1 MADNRRSGFVL
12 LYKSLKEVPFY
23 RDPVRKALWLHLLLE
38 AAHERCEVS
47 FNGNRLLIQRGQVV
61 GSARSLGEA
70 CGISEDSARR
80 SLDAF
85 EQEGM
90 ISRSSKQGTRGYTLV
105 TLLNYDPYQRGVSEH
120 IGAEFR
126 AELQPASKQGTE
138 GVSQSDG
145 AELGAEYH
153 AEDLN
158 KINNKTNKD
167 LKDSSSQLA
176 DATFDQQGE
185 GTAIEGVADPEPKAR
200 VIPEAA
206 IQTPSGKAWGTG
218 DDLMTAQW
226 MFRRVQLITPT
237 AIEPNWA
244 QWANV
249 IRLMRELDQ
258 RSHRDICELY
268 DWVSRDAFWCAN
280 VLSPQKLRQKWDQL
294 QAKRGNPSGGHQR
307 PLSNLAQA
315 QQQAQALRAAGSIMT
330 TTLPSNVTSLPVNQA
345 TLQVS
350 TGMSMFLADELL
362 PLMAGCWPAS
372 ASQLDAN
379 ARGVAMAW
387 GVQLRGFTAQQI
399 REAVLELADDA
410 GRQFAPRPAEVK
422 AAILQRNPVPM
433 SAPVGCRVSLR
444 ACEMQAEA
452 RVFVRDRQVTDEA
465 VQVELLQVQAE
476 LRREGVTIT
485 GRMG

>member
-1 MADNRRSGFVL
+1 MGEVVRLAAPVAAPVSRGCNVADNRRSGFVL

-120 IGAEFR
+120 IGAELG
-126 AELQPASKQGTE
+126 AELQPASEQGTE

-185 GTAIEGVADPEPKAR
+185 GTAIEGVAAPEPKAR

-315 QQQAQALRAAGSIMT
+315 QQQAQALRAAGVDYDDNT
-330 TTLPSNVTSLPVNQA
+330 
-345 TLQVS
+345 
-350 TGMSMFLADELL
+350 
-362 PLMAGCWPAS
+362 PL
-372 ASQLDAN
+372 
-379 ARGVAMAW
+379 
-387 GVQLRGFTAQQI
+387 
-399 REAVLELADDA
+399 
-410 GRQFAPRPAEVK
+410 
-422 AAILQRNPVPM
+422 
-433 SAPVGCRVSLR
+433 
-444 ACEMQAEA
+444 
-452 RVFVRDRQVTDEA
+452 
-465 VQVELLQVQAE
+465 
-476 LRREGVTIT
+476 
-485 GRMG
+485 

>member
-138 GVSQSDG
+138 VVSQSDG

-315 QQQAQALRAAGSIMT
+315 QQQAQALRAAGVDYDDNT
-330 TTLPSNVTSLPVNQA
+330 
-345 TLQVS
+345 
-350 TGMSMFLADELL
+350 
-362 PLMAGCWPAS
+362 PL
-372 ASQLDAN
+372 
-379 ARGVAMAW
+379 
-387 GVQLRGFTAQQI
+387 
-399 REAVLELADDA
+399 
-410 GRQFAPRPAEVK
+410 
-422 AAILQRNPVPM
+422 
-433 SAPVGCRVSLR
+433 
-444 ACEMQAEA
+444 
-452 RVFVRDRQVTDEA
+452 
-465 VQVELLQVQAE
+465 
-476 LRREGVTIT
+476 
-485 GRMG
+485 

>member
-1 MADNRRSGFVL
+1 V
-12 LYKSLKEVPFY
+12 
-23 RDPVRKALWLHLLLE
+23 
-38 AAHERCEVS
+38 
-47 FNGNRLLIQRGQVV
+47 
-61 GSARSLGEA
+61 
-70 CGISEDSARR
+70 
-80 SLDAF
+80 
-85 EQEGM
+85 
-90 ISRSSKQGTRGYTLV
+90 
-105 TLLNYDPYQRGVSEH
+105 
-120 IGAEFR
+120 
-126 AELQPASKQGTE
+126 ELQPASKQGTE

-185 GTAIEGVADPEPKAR
+185 GTAIEGVAAPEPKAR

-315 QQQAQALRAAGSIMT
+315 QQQAQALRAAGVDYDDNT
-330 TTLPSNVTSLPVNQA
+330 
-345 TLQVS
+345 
-350 TGMSMFLADELL
+350 
-362 PLMAGCWPAS
+362 PL
-372 ASQLDAN
+372 
-379 ARGVAMAW
+379 
-387 GVQLRGFTAQQI
+387 
-399 REAVLELADDA
+399 
-410 GRQFAPRPAEVK
+410 
-422 AAILQRNPVPM
+422 
-433 SAPVGCRVSLR
+433 
-444 ACEMQAEA
+444 
-452 RVFVRDRQVTDEA
+452 
-465 VQVELLQVQAE
+465 
-476 LRREGVTIT
+476 
-485 GRMG
+485 

>member
-1 MADNRRSGFVL
+1 MGEVVRLAAPVAAPVSRGCNVADNRRSGFVL

-226 MFRRVQLITPT
+226 MFRRVQLITPP

-315 QQQAQALRAAGSIMT
+315 QQQAQALRAAGVDYDDNT
-330 TTLPSNVTSLPVNQA
+330 
-345 TLQVS
+345 
-350 TGMSMFLADELL
+350 
-362 PLMAGCWPAS
+362 PL
-372 ASQLDAN
+372 
-379 ARGVAMAW
+379 
-387 GVQLRGFTAQQI
+387 
-399 REAVLELADDA
+399 
-410 GRQFAPRPAEVK
+410 
-422 AAILQRNPVPM
+422 
-433 SAPVGCRVSLR
+433 
-444 ACEMQAEA
+444 
-452 RVFVRDRQVTDEA
+452 
-465 VQVELLQVQAE
+465 
-476 LRREGVTIT
+476 
-485 GRMG
+485 

>member
-1 MADNRRSGFVL
+1 MGEVVRLAAPVAAPVSRGCNVADNRRSGFVL

-244 QWANV
+244 KWANV

-315 QQQAQALRAAGSIMT
+315 QQQAQALRAAGVDYDDNT
-330 TTLPSNVTSLPVNQA
+330 
-345 TLQVS
+345 
-350 TGMSMFLADELL
+350 
-362 PLMAGCWPAS
+362 PL
-372 ASQLDAN
+372 
-379 ARGVAMAW
+379 
-387 GVQLRGFTAQQI
+387 
-399 REAVLELADDA
+399 
-410 GRQFAPRPAEVK
+410 
-422 AAILQRNPVPM
+422 
-433 SAPVGCRVSLR
+433 
-444 ACEMQAEA
+444 
-452 RVFVRDRQVTDEA
+452 
-465 VQVELLQVQAE
+465 
-476 LRREGVTIT
+476 
-485 GRMG
+485 

>member
-1 MADNRRSGFVL
+1 MGEVVRLAAPVAAPVSRGCNVADNRRSGFVL

-85 EQEGM
+85 EQEEM

-185 GTAIEGVADPEPKAR
+185 GTAIEGVAAPEPKAR

-315 QQQAQALRAAGSIMT
+315 QQQAQALRAAGVDYDDNT
-330 TTLPSNVTSLPVNQA
+330 
-345 TLQVS
+345 
-350 TGMSMFLADELL
+350 
-362 PLMAGCWPAS
+362 PL
-372 ASQLDAN
+372 
-379 ARGVAMAW
+379 
-387 GVQLRGFTAQQI
+387 
-399 REAVLELADDA
+399 
-410 GRQFAPRPAEVK
+410 
-422 AAILQRNPVPM
+422 
-433 SAPVGCRVSLR
+433 
-444 ACEMQAEA
+444 
-452 RVFVRDRQVTDEA
+452 
-465 VQVELLQVQAE
+465 
-476 LRREGVTIT
+476 
-485 GRMG
+485 

>member
-1 MADNRRSGFVL
+1 MGEVVRLAAPVAAPVSRGCNVADNRRSGFVL

-226 MFRRVQLITPT
+226 MFRRVQLITTT

-315 QQQAQALRAAGSIMT
+315 QQQAQALRAAGVDYDDNT
-330 TTLPSNVTSLPVNQA
+330 
-345 TLQVS
+345 
-350 TGMSMFLADELL
+350 
-362 PLMAGCWPAS
+362 PL
-372 ASQLDAN
+372 
-379 ARGVAMAW
+379 
-387 GVQLRGFTAQQI
+387 
-399 REAVLELADDA
+399 
-410 GRQFAPRPAEVK
+410 
-422 AAILQRNPVPM
+422 
-433 SAPVGCRVSLR
+433 
-444 ACEMQAEA
+444 
-452 RVFVRDRQVTDEA
+452 
-465 VQVELLQVQAE
+465 
-476 LRREGVTIT
+476 
-485 GRMG
+485 

>member
-1 MADNRRSGFVL
+1 MGEVVRLAAPVAAPVSRGCNVADNRRSGFVL

-206 IQTPSGKAWGTG
+206 IQTPGGKAWGTG

-307 PLSNLAQA
+307 TLSNLAQA
-315 QQQAQALRAAGSIMT
+315 QQQAQALRAAGVDYDDNT
-330 TTLPSNVTSLPVNQA
+330 
-345 TLQVS
+345 
-350 TGMSMFLADELL
+350 
-362 PLMAGCWPAS
+362 PL
-372 ASQLDAN
+372 
-379 ARGVAMAW
+379 
-387 GVQLRGFTAQQI
+387 
-399 REAVLELADDA
+399 
-410 GRQFAPRPAEVK
+410 
-422 AAILQRNPVPM
+422 
-433 SAPVGCRVSLR
+433 
-444 ACEMQAEA
+444 
-452 RVFVRDRQVTDEA
+452 
-465 VQVELLQVQAE
+465 
-476 LRREGVTIT
+476 
-485 GRMG
+485 

>member
-1 MADNRRSGFVL
+1 MGEVVRLAAPVAAPVSRGCNVADNRRSGFVL

-138 GVSQSDG
+138 GVSQSYG

-185 GTAIEGVADPEPKAR
+185 GTAIEGVAAPEPKAR

-315 QQQAQALRAAGSIMT
+315 QQQAQALRAAGVDYDDNT
-330 TTLPSNVTSLPVNQA
+330 
-345 TLQVS
+345 
-350 TGMSMFLADELL
+350 
-362 PLMAGCWPAS
+362 PL
-372 ASQLDAN
+372 
-379 ARGVAMAW
+379 
-387 GVQLRGFTAQQI
+387 
-399 REAVLELADDA
+399 
-410 GRQFAPRPAEVK
+410 
-422 AAILQRNPVPM
+422 
-433 SAPVGCRVSLR
+433 
-444 ACEMQAEA
+444 
-452 RVFVRDRQVTDEA
+452 
-465 VQVELLQVQAE
+465 
-476 LRREGVTIT
+476 
-485 GRMG
+485 

>member
-1 MADNRRSGFVL
+1 MGEVVRLAAPVAAPVSRGCNVADNRRSGFVL
-12 LYKSLKEVPFY
+12 LYKGLKEVPFY

-294 QAKRGNPSGGHQR
+294 QAKRGNPSGGHHR

-315 QQQAQALRAAGSIMT
+315 QQQAQALRAAGVDYDDNT
-330 TTLPSNVTSLPVNQA
+330 
-345 TLQVS
+345 
-350 TGMSMFLADELL
+350 
-362 PLMAGCWPAS
+362 PL
-372 ASQLDAN
+372 
-379 ARGVAMAW
+379 
-387 GVQLRGFTAQQI
+387 
-399 REAVLELADDA
+399 
-410 GRQFAPRPAEVK
+410 
-422 AAILQRNPVPM
+422 
-433 SAPVGCRVSLR
+433 
-444 ACEMQAEA
+444 
-452 RVFVRDRQVTDEA
+452 
-465 VQVELLQVQAE
+465 
-476 LRREGVTIT
+476 
-485 GRMG
+485 

>member
-1 MADNRRSGFVL
+1 MGEVVRLAAPVAAPVSRGCNVADNRRSGFVL

-185 GTAIEGVADPEPKAR
+185 GAAIEGVAAPEPKAR

-315 QQQAQALRAAGSIMT
+315 QQQAQALRAAGVDYDDNT
-330 TTLPSNVTSLPVNQA
+330 
-345 TLQVS
+345 
-350 TGMSMFLADELL
+350 
-362 PLMAGCWPAS
+362 PL
-372 ASQLDAN
+372 
-379 ARGVAMAW
+379 
-387 GVQLRGFTAQQI
+387 
-399 REAVLELADDA
+399 
-410 GRQFAPRPAEVK
+410 
-422 AAILQRNPVPM
+422 
-433 SAPVGCRVSLR
+433 
-444 ACEMQAEA
+444 
-452 RVFVRDRQVTDEA
+452 
-465 VQVELLQVQAE
+465 
-476 LRREGVTIT
+476 
-485 GRMG
+485 

>member
-1 MADNRRSGFVL
+1 MGEVVRLAAPVAAPVSRGCNVADNRRSGFVL

-120 IGAEFR
+120 IGAELG

-138 GVSQSDG
+138 VVSQSDG

-185 GTAIEGVADPEPKAR
+185 GTAIEGVAAPEPKAR

-315 QQQAQALRAAGSIMT
+315 QQQAQALRAAGVDYDDNT
-330 TTLPSNVTSLPVNQA
+330 
-345 TLQVS
+345 
-350 TGMSMFLADELL
+350 
-362 PLMAGCWPAS
+362 PL
-372 ASQLDAN
+372 
-379 ARGVAMAW
+379 
-387 GVQLRGFTAQQI
+387 
-399 REAVLELADDA
+399 
-410 GRQFAPRPAEVK
+410 
-422 AAILQRNPVPM
+422 
-433 SAPVGCRVSLR
+433 
-444 ACEMQAEA
+444 
-452 RVFVRDRQVTDEA
+452 
-465 VQVELLQVQAE
+465 
-476 LRREGVTIT
+476 
-485 GRMG
+485 

>member
-1 MADNRRSGFVL
+1 MGEVVRLAAPVAAPVSRGCNVADNRRSGFVL

-167 LKDSSSQLA
+167 LKNSSSQLA

-315 QQQAQALRAAGSIMT
+315 QQQAQALRAAGVDYDDNT
-330 TTLPSNVTSLPVNQA
+330 
-345 TLQVS
+345 
-350 TGMSMFLADELL
+350 
-362 PLMAGCWPAS
+362 PL
-372 ASQLDAN
+372 
-379 ARGVAMAW
+379 
-387 GVQLRGFTAQQI
+387 
-399 REAVLELADDA
+399 
-410 GRQFAPRPAEVK
+410 
-422 AAILQRNPVPM
+422 
-433 SAPVGCRVSLR
+433 
-444 ACEMQAEA
+444 
-452 RVFVRDRQVTDEA
+452 
-465 VQVELLQVQAE
+465 
-476 LRREGVTIT
+476 
-485 GRMG
+485 

>member
-138 GVSQSDG
+138 VVSQSDG

-185 GTAIEGVADPEPKAR
+185 GTAIEGVAAPEPKAR

-315 QQQAQALRAAGSIMT
+315 QQQAQALRAAGVDYDDNT
-330 TTLPSNVTSLPVNQA
+330 
-345 TLQVS
+345 
-350 TGMSMFLADELL
+350 
-362 PLMAGCWPAS
+362 PL
-372 ASQLDAN
+372 
-379 ARGVAMAW
+379 
-387 GVQLRGFTAQQI
+387 
-399 REAVLELADDA
+399 
-410 GRQFAPRPAEVK
+410 
-422 AAILQRNPVPM
+422 
-433 SAPVGCRVSLR
+433 
-444 ACEMQAEA
+444 
-452 RVFVRDRQVTDEA
+452 
-465 VQVELLQVQAE
+465 
-476 LRREGVTIT
+476 
-485 GRMG
+485 

>member
-1 MADNRRSGFVL
+1 MGEVVRLAAPVAAPVSRGCNVADNRRSGFVL

-185 GTAIEGVADPEPKAR
+185 GAAIEVVADPEPKAR

-315 QQQAQALRAAGSIMT
+315 QQQAQALRAAGVDYDDNT
-330 TTLPSNVTSLPVNQA
+330 
-345 TLQVS
+345 
-350 TGMSMFLADELL
+350 
-362 PLMAGCWPAS
+362 PL
-372 ASQLDAN
+372 
-379 ARGVAMAW
+379 
-387 GVQLRGFTAQQI
+387 
-399 REAVLELADDA
+399 
-410 GRQFAPRPAEVK
+410 
-422 AAILQRNPVPM
+422 
-433 SAPVGCRVSLR
+433 
-444 ACEMQAEA
+444 
-452 RVFVRDRQVTDEA
+452 
-465 VQVELLQVQAE
+465 
-476 LRREGVTIT
+476 
-485 GRMG
+485 

>member
-1 MADNRRSGFVL
+1 MGEVVRLAAPVAAPVSRGCNVADNRRSGFVL

-138 GVSQSDG
+138 GVSQSDR

-258 RSHRDICELY
+258 RSHRDICEPY

-315 QQQAQALRAAGSIMT
+315 QQQAQALRAAGVDYDDNT
-330 TTLPSNVTSLPVNQA
+330 
-345 TLQVS
+345 
-350 TGMSMFLADELL
+350 
-362 PLMAGCWPAS
+362 PL
-372 ASQLDAN
+372 
-379 ARGVAMAW
+379 
-387 GVQLRGFTAQQI
+387 
-399 REAVLELADDA
+399 
-410 GRQFAPRPAEVK
+410 
-422 AAILQRNPVPM
+422 
-433 SAPVGCRVSLR
+433 
-444 ACEMQAEA
+444 
-452 RVFVRDRQVTDEA
+452 
-465 VQVELLQVQAE
+465 
-476 LRREGVTIT
+476 
-485 GRMG
+485 

>member
-1 MADNRRSGFVL
+1 MGEVVRLAAPVAAPVSRGCNVADNRRSGFVL
-12 LYKSLKEVPFY
+12 LYKSLKEVLFY

-138 GVSQSDG
+138 GVSQSNG

-185 GTAIEGVADPEPKAR
+185 GTAIEGVAAPEPKAR

-315 QQQAQALRAAGSIMT
+315 QQQAQALRAAGVDYDDNT
-330 TTLPSNVTSLPVNQA
+330 
-345 TLQVS
+345 
-350 TGMSMFLADELL
+350 
-362 PLMAGCWPAS
+362 PL
-372 ASQLDAN
+372 
-379 ARGVAMAW
+379 
-387 GVQLRGFTAQQI
+387 
-399 REAVLELADDA
+399 
-410 GRQFAPRPAEVK
+410 
-422 AAILQRNPVPM
+422 
-433 SAPVGCRVSLR
+433 
-444 ACEMQAEA
+444 
-452 RVFVRDRQVTDEA
+452 
-465 VQVELLQVQAE
+465 
-476 LRREGVTIT
+476 
-485 GRMG
+485 

>member
-1 MADNRRSGFVL
+1 MGEVVRLAAPVAAPVSRGCNVADNRRSGFVL

-315 QQQAQALRAAGSIMT
+315 QQQAQALRAAGDDYDDNT
-330 TTLPSNVTSLPVNQA
+330 
-345 TLQVS
+345 
-350 TGMSMFLADELL
+350 
-362 PLMAGCWPAS
+362 PL
-372 ASQLDAN
+372 
-379 ARGVAMAW
+379 
-387 GVQLRGFTAQQI
+387 
-399 REAVLELADDA
+399 
-410 GRQFAPRPAEVK
+410 
-422 AAILQRNPVPM
+422 
-433 SAPVGCRVSLR
+433 
-444 ACEMQAEA
+444 
-452 RVFVRDRQVTDEA
+452 
-465 VQVELLQVQAE
+465 
-476 LRREGVTIT
+476 
-485 GRMG
+485 

>member
-90 ISRSSKQGTRGYTLV
+90 IRRSSKQGTRGYTLV

-185 GTAIEGVADPEPKAR
+185 GAAIEGVADPEPKAR

-315 QQQAQALRAAGSIMT
+315 QQQAQALRAAGVDYDDNT
-330 TTLPSNVTSLPVNQA
+330 
-345 TLQVS
+345 
-350 TGMSMFLADELL
+350 
-362 PLMAGCWPAS
+362 PL
-372 ASQLDAN
+372 
-379 ARGVAMAW
+379 
-387 GVQLRGFTAQQI
+387 
-399 REAVLELADDA
+399 
-410 GRQFAPRPAEVK
+410 
-422 AAILQRNPVPM
+422 
-433 SAPVGCRVSLR
+433 
-444 ACEMQAEA
+444 
-452 RVFVRDRQVTDEA
+452 
-465 VQVELLQVQAE
+465 
-476 LRREGVTIT
+476 
-485 GRMG
+485 

>member
-1 MADNRRSGFVL
+1 MGEVVRLAAPVAAPVSRGCNVADNRRSGFVL

-226 MFRRVQLITPT
+226 MFRRMQLITPT

-315 QQQAQALRAAGSIMT
+315 QQQAQALRAAGVDYDDNT
-330 TTLPSNVTSLPVNQA
+330 
-345 TLQVS
+345 
-350 TGMSMFLADELL
+350 
-362 PLMAGCWPAS
+362 PL
-372 ASQLDAN
+372 
-379 ARGVAMAW
+379 
-387 GVQLRGFTAQQI
+387 
-399 REAVLELADDA
+399 
-410 GRQFAPRPAEVK
+410 
-422 AAILQRNPVPM
+422 
-433 SAPVGCRVSLR
+433 
-444 ACEMQAEA
+444 
-452 RVFVRDRQVTDEA
+452 
-465 VQVELLQVQAE
+465 
-476 LRREGVTIT
+476 
-485 GRMG
+485 

>member
-1 MADNRRSGFVL
+1 MGEVVRLAAPVAAPVSRGCNVADNRRSGFVL

-47 FNGNRLLIQRGQVV
+47 FNGNRLLIQRGPVV
-61 GSARSLGEA
+61 GSARSLGAA
-70 CGISEDSARR
+70 CGISQDSARR

-185 GTAIEGVADPEPKAR
+185 GTAIEGVAAPEPKAR

-315 QQQAQALRAAGSIMT
+315 QQQAQALRAAGVDYDDNT
-330 TTLPSNVTSLPVNQA
+330 
-345 TLQVS
+345 
-350 TGMSMFLADELL
+350 
-362 PLMAGCWPAS
+362 PL
-372 ASQLDAN
+372 
-379 ARGVAMAW
+379 
-387 GVQLRGFTAQQI
+387 
-399 REAVLELADDA
+399 
-410 GRQFAPRPAEVK
+410 
-422 AAILQRNPVPM
+422 
-433 SAPVGCRVSLR
+433 
-444 ACEMQAEA
+444 
-452 RVFVRDRQVTDEA
+452 
-465 VQVELLQVQAE
+465 
-476 LRREGVTIT
+476 
-485 GRMG
+485 

>member
-1 MADNRRSGFVL
+1 MGEVVRLAAPVAAPVSRGCNVADNRRSGFVL

-138 GVSQSDG
+138 WVSQSDG

-315 QQQAQALRAAGSIMT
+315 QQQAQALRAAGVDYDDNT
-330 TTLPSNVTSLPVNQA
+330 
-345 TLQVS
+345 
-350 TGMSMFLADELL
+350 
-362 PLMAGCWPAS
+362 PL
-372 ASQLDAN
+372 
-379 ARGVAMAW
+379 
-387 GVQLRGFTAQQI
+387 
-399 REAVLELADDA
+399 
-410 GRQFAPRPAEVK
+410 
-422 AAILQRNPVPM
+422 
-433 SAPVGCRVSLR
+433 
-444 ACEMQAEA
+444 
-452 RVFVRDRQVTDEA
+452 
-465 VQVELLQVQAE
+465 
-476 LRREGVTIT
+476 
-485 GRMG
+485 

>member
-1 MADNRRSGFVL
+1 MGEVVRLAAPVAAPVSRGCNVADNRRSGFVL

-90 ISRSSKQGTRGYTLV
+90 ISRSCKQGTRGYTLV

-185 GTAIEGVADPEPKAR
+185 GTAIEGVAAPEPKAR

-315 QQQAQALRAAGSIMT
+315 QQQAQALRAAGVDYDDNT
-330 TTLPSNVTSLPVNQA
+330 
-345 TLQVS
+345 
-350 TGMSMFLADELL
+350 
-362 PLMAGCWPAS
+362 PL
-372 ASQLDAN
+372 
-379 ARGVAMAW
+379 
-387 GVQLRGFTAQQI
+387 
-399 REAVLELADDA
+399 
-410 GRQFAPRPAEVK
+410 
-422 AAILQRNPVPM
+422 
-433 SAPVGCRVSLR
+433 
-444 ACEMQAEA
+444 
-452 RVFVRDRQVTDEA
+452 
-465 VQVELLQVQAE
+465 
-476 LRREGVTIT
+476 
-485 GRMG
+485 

>member
-1 MADNRRSGFVL
+1 MGEVVRLAAPVAAPVSRGCNVADNRRSGFVL

-176 DATFDQQGE
+176 DATFDQQGG

-206 IQTPSGKAWGTG
+206 IQTPGGKAWGTG

-315 QQQAQALRAAGSIMT
+315 QQQAQALRAAGVDYDDNT
-330 TTLPSNVTSLPVNQA
+330 
-345 TLQVS
+345 
-350 TGMSMFLADELL
+350 
-362 PLMAGCWPAS
+362 PL
-372 ASQLDAN
+372 
-379 ARGVAMAW
+379 
-387 GVQLRGFTAQQI
+387 
-399 REAVLELADDA
+399 
-410 GRQFAPRPAEVK
+410 
-422 AAILQRNPVPM
+422 
-433 SAPVGCRVSLR
+433 
-444 ACEMQAEA
+444 
-452 RVFVRDRQVTDEA
+452 
-465 VQVELLQVQAE
+465 
-476 LRREGVTIT
+476 
-485 GRMG
+485 

>member
-1 MADNRRSGFVL
+1 MGEVVRLAAPVAAPVSRGCNVADNRRSGFVL

-294 QAKRGNPSGGHQR
+294 QAKRGNPSGGNLR

-315 QQQAQALRAAGSIMT
+315 QQQAQALRAAGVDYDDNT
-330 TTLPSNVTSLPVNQA
+330 
-345 TLQVS
+345 
-350 TGMSMFLADELL
+350 
-362 PLMAGCWPAS
+362 PL
-372 ASQLDAN
+372 
-379 ARGVAMAW
+379 
-387 GVQLRGFTAQQI
+387 
-399 REAVLELADDA
+399 
-410 GRQFAPRPAEVK
+410 
-422 AAILQRNPVPM
+422 
-433 SAPVGCRVSLR
+433 
-444 ACEMQAEA
+444 
-452 RVFVRDRQVTDEA
+452 
-465 VQVELLQVQAE
+465 
-476 LRREGVTIT
+476 
-485 GRMG
+485 

>member
-1 MADNRRSGFVL
+1 MGEVVRLAAPVAAPVSRGCNVADNRRSGFVL

-120 IGAEFR
+120 IGAELG
-126 AELQPASKQGTE
+126 AELQPASWQGRE
-138 GVSQSDG
+138 GVLQSDG

-218 DDLMTAQW
+218 GDLMTAQW

-315 QQQAQALRAAGSIMT
+315 QQQAQALRAAGVDYDDNT
-330 TTLPSNVTSLPVNQA
+330 
-345 TLQVS
+345 
-350 TGMSMFLADELL
+350 
-362 PLMAGCWPAS
+362 PL
-372 ASQLDAN
+372 
-379 ARGVAMAW
+379 
-387 GVQLRGFTAQQI
+387 
-399 REAVLELADDA
+399 
-410 GRQFAPRPAEVK
+410 
-422 AAILQRNPVPM
+422 
-433 SAPVGCRVSLR
+433 
-444 ACEMQAEA
+444 
-452 RVFVRDRQVTDEA
+452 
-465 VQVELLQVQAE
+465 
-476 LRREGVTIT
+476 
-485 GRMG
+485 

>member
-1 MADNRRSGFVL
+1 MGEVVRLAAPVAAPVSRGCNVADNRRSGFVL

-138 GVSQSDG
+138 VVSQSDG

-185 GTAIEGVADPEPKAR
+185 GTAIEGVAAPEPKAR

-244 QWANV
+244 KWANV

-315 QQQAQALRAAGSIMT
+315 QQQAQALRAAGVDYDDNT
-330 TTLPSNVTSLPVNQA
+330 
-345 TLQVS
+345 
-350 TGMSMFLADELL
+350 
-362 PLMAGCWPAS
+362 PL
-372 ASQLDAN
+372 
-379 ARGVAMAW
+379 
-387 GVQLRGFTAQQI
+387 
-399 REAVLELADDA
+399 
-410 GRQFAPRPAEVK
+410 
-422 AAILQRNPVPM
+422 
-433 SAPVGCRVSLR
+433 
-444 ACEMQAEA
+444 
-452 RVFVRDRQVTDEA
+452 
-465 VQVELLQVQAE
+465 
-476 LRREGVTIT
+476 
-485 GRMG
+485 

>member
-1 MADNRRSGFVL
+1 MGEVVRLAAPVAAPVSRGCNVADNRRSGFVL

-126 AELQPASKQGTE
+126 AELQPASKQGTD

-185 GTAIEGVADPEPKAR
+185 GTAIEGVAAPEPKAR

-315 QQQAQALRAAGSIMT
+315 QQQAQALRAAGVDYDDNT
-330 TTLPSNVTSLPVNQA
+330 
-345 TLQVS
+345 
-350 TGMSMFLADELL
+350 
-362 PLMAGCWPAS
+362 PL
-372 ASQLDAN
+372 
-379 ARGVAMAW
+379 
-387 GVQLRGFTAQQI
+387 
-399 REAVLELADDA
+399 
-410 GRQFAPRPAEVK
+410 
-422 AAILQRNPVPM
+422 
-433 SAPVGCRVSLR
+433 
-444 ACEMQAEA
+444 
-452 RVFVRDRQVTDEA
+452 
-465 VQVELLQVQAE
+465 
-476 LRREGVTIT
+476 
-485 GRMG
+485 

>member
-1 MADNRRSGFVL
+1 MGEVVRLAAPVAAPVSRGCNVADNRRSGFVL

-85 EQEGM
+85 EQEWM

-138 GVSQSDG
+138 VVSQSDG

-315 QQQAQALRAAGSIMT
+315 QQQAQALRAAGVDYDDNT
-330 TTLPSNVTSLPVNQA
+330 
-345 TLQVS
+345 
-350 TGMSMFLADELL
+350 
-362 PLMAGCWPAS
+362 PL
-372 ASQLDAN
+372 
-379 ARGVAMAW
+379 
-387 GVQLRGFTAQQI
+387 
-399 REAVLELADDA
+399 
-410 GRQFAPRPAEVK
+410 
-422 AAILQRNPVPM
+422 
-433 SAPVGCRVSLR
+433 
-444 ACEMQAEA
+444 
-452 RVFVRDRQVTDEA
+452 
-465 VQVELLQVQAE
+465 
-476 LRREGVTIT
+476 
-485 GRMG
+485 

>member
-1 MADNRRSGFVL
+1 MGEVVRLAAPVAAPVSRGCNVADNRRSGFVL

-280 VLSPQKLRQKWDQL
+280 VLS
-294 QAKRGNPSGGHQR
+294 
-307 PLSNLAQA
+307 NLAQA
-315 QQQAQALRAAGSIMT
+315 QQQAQALRAAGVDYDDNT
-330 TTLPSNVTSLPVNQA
+330 
-345 TLQVS
+345 
-350 TGMSMFLADELL
+350 
-362 PLMAGCWPAS
+362 PL
-372 ASQLDAN
+372 
-379 ARGVAMAW
+379 
-387 GVQLRGFTAQQI
+387 
-399 REAVLELADDA
+399 
-410 GRQFAPRPAEVK
+410 
-422 AAILQRNPVPM
+422 
-433 SAPVGCRVSLR
+433 
-444 ACEMQAEA
+444 
-452 RVFVRDRQVTDEA
+452 
-465 VQVELLQVQAE
+465 
-476 LRREGVTIT
+476 
-485 GRMG
+485 

>member
-1 MADNRRSGFVL
+1 MGEVVRLAAPVAPPVSRGCNVADNRRSGFVL

-315 QQQAQALRAAGSIMT
+315 QQQAQALRAAGVDYDDNT
-330 TTLPSNVTSLPVNQA
+330 
-345 TLQVS
+345 
-350 TGMSMFLADELL
+350 
-362 PLMAGCWPAS
+362 PL
-372 ASQLDAN
+372 
-379 ARGVAMAW
+379 
-387 GVQLRGFTAQQI
+387 
-399 REAVLELADDA
+399 
-410 GRQFAPRPAEVK
+410 
-422 AAILQRNPVPM
+422 
-433 SAPVGCRVSLR
+433 
-444 ACEMQAEA
+444 
-452 RVFVRDRQVTDEA
+452 
-465 VQVELLQVQAE
+465 
-476 LRREGVTIT
+476 
-485 GRMG
+485 

>member
-1 MADNRRSGFVL
+1 M
-12 LYKSLKEVPFY
+12 PFY

-315 QQQAQALRAAGSIMT
+315 QQQAQALRAAGVDYDDNT
-330 TTLPSNVTSLPVNQA
+330 
-345 TLQVS
+345 
-350 TGMSMFLADELL
+350 
-362 PLMAGCWPAS
+362 PL
-372 ASQLDAN
+372 
-379 ARGVAMAW
+379 
-387 GVQLRGFTAQQI
+387 
-399 REAVLELADDA
+399 
-410 GRQFAPRPAEVK
+410 
-422 AAILQRNPVPM
+422 
-433 SAPVGCRVSLR
+433 
-444 ACEMQAEA
+444 
-452 RVFVRDRQVTDEA
+452 
-465 VQVELLQVQAE
+465 
-476 LRREGVTIT
+476 
-485 GRMG
+485 

>member
-1 MADNRRSGFVL
+1 MGEVVRLAAPVAAPVSRGCNVADNRRSGFVL

-294 QAKRGNPSGGHQR
+294 QAKRGNPSGGHHR

-315 QQQAQALRAAGSIMT
+315 QQQAQALRAAGVDYDDNT
-330 TTLPSNVTSLPVNQA
+330 
-345 TLQVS
+345 
-350 TGMSMFLADELL
+350 
-362 PLMAGCWPAS
+362 PL
-372 ASQLDAN
+372 
-379 ARGVAMAW
+379 
-387 GVQLRGFTAQQI
+387 
-399 REAVLELADDA
+399 
-410 GRQFAPRPAEVK
+410 
-422 AAILQRNPVPM
+422 
-433 SAPVGCRVSLR
+433 
-444 ACEMQAEA
+444 
-452 RVFVRDRQVTDEA
+452 
-465 VQVELLQVQAE
+465 
-476 LRREGVTIT
+476 
-485 GRMG
+485 

>member
-1 MADNRRSGFVL
+1 VADNRRSGFVL

-315 QQQAQALRAAGSIMT
+315 QQQAQALRAAGVDYDDNT
-330 TTLPSNVTSLPVNQA
+330 
-345 TLQVS
+345 
-350 TGMSMFLADELL
+350 
-362 PLMAGCWPAS
+362 PL
-372 ASQLDAN
+372 
-379 ARGVAMAW
+379 
-387 GVQLRGFTAQQI
+387 
-399 REAVLELADDA
+399 
-410 GRQFAPRPAEVK
+410 
-422 AAILQRNPVPM
+422 
-433 SAPVGCRVSLR
+433 
-444 ACEMQAEA
+444 
-452 RVFVRDRQVTDEA
+452 
-465 VQVELLQVQAE
+465 
-476 LRREGVTIT
+476 
-485 GRMG
+485 

>member
-1 MADNRRSGFVL
+1 MGEVVRLAAPVAAPVSRGCNVADNRRSGFVL

-126 AELQPASKQGTE
+126 TELQPASKQGTE

-315 QQQAQALRAAGSIMT
+315 QQQAQALRAAGVDYDDNT
-330 TTLPSNVTSLPVNQA
+330 
-345 TLQVS
+345 
-350 TGMSMFLADELL
+350 
-362 PLMAGCWPAS
+362 PL
-372 ASQLDAN
+372 
-379 ARGVAMAW
+379 
-387 GVQLRGFTAQQI
+387 
-399 REAVLELADDA
+399 
-410 GRQFAPRPAEVK
+410 
-422 AAILQRNPVPM
+422 
-433 SAPVGCRVSLR
+433 
-444 ACEMQAEA
+444 
-452 RVFVRDRQVTDEA
+452 
-465 VQVELLQVQAE
+465 
-476 LRREGVTIT
+476 
-485 GRMG
+485 

>member
-120 IGAEFR
+120 IGAELG
-126 AELQPASKQGTE
+126 AELQPASEQGVDE
-138 GVSQSDG
+138 VSQSDG

-307 PLSNLAQA
+307 RLSNLAQA
-315 QQQAQALRAAGSIMT
+315 QQQAQALRAAGGDYDDNT
-330 TTLPSNVTSLPVNQA
+330 
-345 TLQVS
+345 
-350 TGMSMFLADELL
+350 
-362 PLMAGCWPAS
+362 PL
-372 ASQLDAN
+372 
-379 ARGVAMAW
+379 
-387 GVQLRGFTAQQI
+387 
-399 REAVLELADDA
+399 
-410 GRQFAPRPAEVK
+410 
-422 AAILQRNPVPM
+422 
-433 SAPVGCRVSLR
+433 
-444 ACEMQAEA
+444 
-452 RVFVRDRQVTDEA
+452 
-465 VQVELLQVQAE
+465 
-476 LRREGVTIT
+476 
-485 GRMG
+485 

>member
-1 MADNRRSGFVL
+1 VADNRRSGFVL

-126 AELQPASKQGTE
+126 AELQPASKHGTE

-185 GTAIEGVADPEPKAR
+185 GTAIEGVAAPEPKAR

-315 QQQAQALRAAGSIMT
+315 QQQAQALRAAGVDYDDNT
-330 TTLPSNVTSLPVNQA
+330 
-345 TLQVS
+345 
-350 TGMSMFLADELL
+350 
-362 PLMAGCWPAS
+362 PL
-372 ASQLDAN
+372 
-379 ARGVAMAW
+379 
-387 GVQLRGFTAQQI
+387 
-399 REAVLELADDA
+399 
-410 GRQFAPRPAEVK
+410 
-422 AAILQRNPVPM
+422 
-433 SAPVGCRVSLR
+433 
-444 ACEMQAEA
+444 
-452 RVFVRDRQVTDEA
+452 
-465 VQVELLQVQAE
+465 
-476 LRREGVTIT
+476 
-485 GRMG
+485 

>member
-1 MADNRRSGFVL
+1 MGEVVRLAAPVAAPVSRGCNVADNRRSGFVL

-145 AELGAEYH
+145 AEYH

-185 GTAIEGVADPEPKAR
+185 GTAIEGVAAPEPKAR

-315 QQQAQALRAAGSIMT
+315 QQQAQALRAAGVDYDDNT
-330 TTLPSNVTSLPVNQA
+330 
-345 TLQVS
+345 
-350 TGMSMFLADELL
+350 
-362 PLMAGCWPAS
+362 PL
-372 ASQLDAN
+372 
-379 ARGVAMAW
+379 
-387 GVQLRGFTAQQI
+387 
-399 REAVLELADDA
+399 
-410 GRQFAPRPAEVK
+410 
-422 AAILQRNPVPM
+422 
-433 SAPVGCRVSLR
+433 
-444 ACEMQAEA
+444 
-452 RVFVRDRQVTDEA
+452 
-465 VQVELLQVQAE
+465 
-476 LRREGVTIT
+476 
-485 GRMG
+485 